1 MHVTKTNSRP
11 HETKKIPSR
20 SELPGPNLK
29 QISVM
34 MKRLTLPILALC
46 GLFLTAGCLHSG
58 KNAKPK
64 ENQAI
69 AAELEESFRQRWIEK
84 RAGELT
90 VRGMTADLARAQA
103 IEEFKVKYN
112 FPAPTAR

>member
-1 MHVTKTNSRP
+1 
-11 HETKKIPSR
+11 
-20 SELPGPNLK
+20 
-29 QISVM
+29 M
-34 MKRLTLPILALC
+34 MKRLTLPILALS

-90 VRGMTADLARAQA
+90 TRGMAADLARAQA
-103 IEEFKVKYN
+103 IEEFKTKYN